1 MKTKSQVEKLK
12 KVGGEITT
20 KSFAVGGGE
29 WTIEV
34 YDLDGEFLFE
44 LLGSNGTRDEE
55 ADDLWG
61 ELSCLIHEALRS

>member
-1 MKTKSQVEKLK
+1 MDNQISLLK

-34 YDLDGEFLFE
+34 YDLEGEYLFE
-44 LLGSNGTRDEE
+44 LVGSNGTREP
-55 ADDLWG
+55 ADNLWN
-61 ELSCLIHEALRS
+61 ELSFLVSEALR